1 MKQALVTP
9 KPLISLFESMISIF
23 RLKSYTEEH
32 EKEDHLIYAMDKKS
46 NPWTEKGKCIIM

>member
-1 MKQALVTP
+1 MPENGSVNELAFFFQ
-9 KPLISLFESMISIF
+9 F
-23 RLKSYTEEH
+23 RLKNYTEAH